1 MIKIK
6 KMTNFNGFDNV
17 VMSKRDFIKL
27 VELLN
32 YSKYEHLIDF
42 EEVEND

>member
-17 VMSKRDFIKL
+17 VMPKKDFIKL

-42 EEVEND
+42 EEVENE